1 VCDFSRQA
9 ARRFAAPEQ
18 AQFWYEW
25 RQKGW
30 AMPVT
35 VAFGMFLGLAIWAIF
50 SRNGEELFS
59 GFVAGGGLLSVTALV
74 GALVVGNTGPNETGS
89 QIGSFL
95 ATRPLTTPAL
105 ARVILKTAALST
117 LLAWLIWAAG
127 FLVVYGVLL
136 AVGRLPS
143 STSVHWG
150 WWYFPLTL
158 LGAWTVLAVGAS
170 IGLAGRAFLFVKVL
184 CGAMFAYVGLIL
196 FARYALSNEAQMQF
210 GRCVTYILAAA
221 FLLATL
227 WAFVAARRRSLIGWP
242 TVYVGASVW
251 AALTAVVMMVWAVGF
266 PGTLAAVS
274 FLIGAAALSV
284 APLATAP
291 LALAWNR
298 HR

>member
-1 VCDFSRQA
+1 
-9 ARRFAAPEQ
+9 
-18 AQFWYEW
+18 
-25 RQKGW
+25 
-30 AMPVT
+30 
-35 VAFGMFLGLAIWAIF
+35 
-50 SRNGEELFS
+50 
-59 GFVAGGGLLSVTALV
+59 
-74 GALVVGNTGPNETGS
+74 
-89 QIGSFL
+89 
-95 ATRPLTTPAL
+95 
-105 ARVILKTAALST
+105 
-117 LLAWLIWAAG
+117 
-127 FLVVYGVLL
+127 
-136 AVGRLPS
+136 
-143 STSVHWG
+143 
-150 WWYFPLTL
+150 
-158 LGAWTVLAVGAS
+158 
-170 IGLAGRAFLFVKVL
+170 
-184 CGAMFAYVGLIL
+184 MFAYVGLIL